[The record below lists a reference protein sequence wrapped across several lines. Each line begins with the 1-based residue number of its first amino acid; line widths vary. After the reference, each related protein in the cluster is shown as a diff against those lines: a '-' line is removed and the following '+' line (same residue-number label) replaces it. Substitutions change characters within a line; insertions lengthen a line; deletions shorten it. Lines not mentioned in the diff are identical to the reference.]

1 MAPFCGSDS
10 AILRISHFYFPFSQ
24 LPLVV
29 TSALTTVVLGSG
41 TIRTGPDLLRVYRG
55 AQVLSGAT
63 RSDTPPDTSCHRPG
77 LSQAIMFALPTR
89 RHIHAHVL
97 GLSFFFFFFL
107 DKTGLFF
114 WLGLAWLRDIPASAV
129 LLVLVVFPAQALGWA
144 RGQLLPLPPRLR
156 L

>member
-10 AILRISHFYFPFSQ
+10 AILRISHFYFPLSQ

-41 TIRTGPDLLRVYRG
+41 TICTGPDLLRVYRG
-55 AQVLSGAT
+55 AQGLSGAT
-63 RSDTPPDTSCHRPG
+63 RSDTPPNTSCHRPG

-97 GLSFFFFFFL
+97 GRFFFFFL

-114 WLGLAWLRDIPASAV
+114 LAWLGDIPASAV

>member
-10 AILRISHFYFPFSQ
+10 AILRISHFYFPLSQ

-41 TIRTGPDLLRVYRG
+41 TICTRPDLLRVYRG

-63 RSDTPPDTSCHRPG
+63 RSDTTPDTSCHRPG

-89 RHIHAHVL
+89 RHIHSHVL
-97 GLSFFFFFFL
+97 GRFFFFSITPDFF
-107 DKTGLFF
+107 F
-114 WLGLAWLRDIPASAV
+114 GLAWLGDIPASAV